1 MPRKPTRP
9 VRMNVPDASAWLG
22 ERRLHLTPKAF
33 AVLGYL
39 VDHAGALIT
48 KEELLRAAWGSTVVS
63 DAALTTCVREIR
75 RRLGERAGAPRYI
88 ETIHRRGYRWIGP
101 RAFTARAPRKATR
114 PAQPSPAP
122 SLLVGR
128 AAEMGLLHRSF
139 EQARK
144 GERQI
149 LFVTGEAGIG
159 KTTLVDAWLGQIE
172 TTQTIRSARGQCI
185 AHYGAGEP
193 YLPILEALARLC
205 RGPRQSQV
213 VRLLRQ
219 YAPTWLVQLPWLL
232 RPAARSALQ
241 KEAVPGTQ
249 ERMLR
254 EMAEF
259 LEALTAETPLV
270 VVLEDLHWSD
280 AATLDLLSSLARRGE
295 SAHLLLIGTYRPVEV
310 LARDHGL
317 FGLVQDLRLQGRCS
331 ELPLD
336 GLSDAEMTAYVA
348 ERLPGHA
355 LSSTFARMLHQRT
368 EGNPLFLVN
377 VVRALVA
384 QGVLV
389 QGATGWELA
398 GDLKAVE
405 HNVPESLRQM
415 IERHGAQ
422 LSPED
427 QRVLEA
433 ASVAGVEFTAAAVA
447 AGLGLTEEDV
457 EVRCTALARHQ
468 HFLASRGRSE
478 WPDGT
483 VTARYG
489 FLHALY
495 QDAWYARVPGKRRI
509 DLHRRIGDR
518 LEMGHGTESGAIAAA
533 LAVHF
538 AQGRDHA
545 RAVRYLRHAA
555 DNAVQR
561 HAYAEARALLTQA
574 LELLPRL
581 PDTQA
586 RWRHELDLQLRLS
599 PVLMATKGYAAP
611 EVETT
616 LTRALA
622 LSGEIGDARHQIQEA
637 LALAGFY
644 LFRGD
649 LQRARACAAQGLE
662 LSEQTQRRSALLW
675 SHYMLGVIL
684 LMLGEFAAARSHLAE
699 VASLHDPQS
708 PPTGTFR
715 GIDDPVV
722 RSHVDGGLAL
732 WCLGYPDQALH
743 ESHAGLDLA
752 QRLAYPLSLAS
763 AWHLGGMLHQLR
775 GEHAVTKKYAD
786 ALAAVSTADVISPP
800 RAAGGLM
807 LRGWAIAAQGDHDEG
822 LKNIRQGLT
831 QWESAG
837 SRVLRPYALATLATL
852 CLQSQ
857 RSDHGLSLL
866 QEALAL
872 VNTTGERWY
881 EAELYRL
888 QGELTLAQ
896 FGGPEREAQVEATW
910 RHALDIARRQQARSW
925 ELRAAMSLASLWQR
939 QGRLREAHDLL
950 APIYGWFTEGYATA
964 DLQQAKDLL
973 AVPS

>member
-1 MPRKPTRP
+1 
-9 VRMNVPDASAWLG
+9 VNVPDASVWLG

-33 AVLGYL
+33 AVLHYL

-48 KEELLRAAWGSTVVS
+48 KDELLRAAWGNTVVS

-75 RRLGERAGAPRYI
+75 RRFGERAGAPRYI
-88 ETIHRRGYRWIGP
+88 ETMHRRGYRWIGP
-101 RAFTARAPRKATR
+101 LASAAPAPREATR
-114 PAQPSPAP
+114 PAQPPPAP

-128 AAEMGLLHRSF
+128 AAEMELLHGSF

-144 GERQI
+144 GRRQI

-159 KTTLVDAWLGQIE
+159 KTTLIDGCLGQIE
-172 TTQTIRSARGQCI
+172 TTQTILSARGQCI
-185 AHYGAGEP
+185 EHYGAGEP

-205 RGPRQSQV
+205 RPPRRRQV

-241 KEAVPGTQ
+241 KEAVPDTQ

-254 EMAEF
+254 EMAEA

-270 VVLEDLHWSD
+270 IVLEDLHWSD
-280 AATLDLLSSLARRGE
+280 AATLDLLSSLARRKE
-295 SAHLLLIGTYRPVEV
+295 SARLLLIGTYRPVEV

-317 FGLVQDLRLQGRCS
+317 VGLVQDLRLQGRCS

-336 GLSDAEMTAYVA
+336 GLSEAETTAYVA
-348 ERLPGHA
+348 ECLPGHA
-355 LSSTFARMLHQRT
+355 LPSTFARMLHQRT

-377 VVRALVA
+377 VVRALVDE
-384 QGVLV
+384 GVLV
-389 QGATGWELA
+389 QGPIGWELA

-405 HNVPESLRQM
+405 HNVPENLRQM

-447 AGLGLTEEDV
+447 AGLGLAEEDV

-509 DLHRRIGDR
+509 DLHRTIGDR

-545 RAVRYLRHAA
+545 RAVRYLRQAA

-561 HAYAEARALLTQA
+561 HAYAEARSLLTQA
-574 LELLPRL
+574 LELLRHL
-581 PDTQA
+581 PDAPA

-611 EVETT
+611 EVEAT

-622 LSGEIGDARHQIQEA
+622 LSGQIGDARHQIQEA

-699 VASLHDPQS
+699 AASLHDPQS
-708 PPTGTFR
+708 PPTATFR
-715 GIDDPVV
+715 GVDDPVV

-743 ESHAGLDLA
+743 ESHAGLDRA

-786 ALAAVSTADVISPP
+786 ALAAVSTAHVISPL

-831 QWESAG
+831 LWESAG

-852 CLQSQ
+852 CLQSR

-896 FGGPEREAQVEATW
+896 SGGRDREAQVEATW

-925 ELRAAMSLASLWQR
+925 ELRAAMSLARLWQR
-939 QGRLREAHDLL
+939 QGRPQEAHDLL
-950 APIYGWFTEGYATA
+950 APIYGWFTEGHATA

-973 AVPS
+973 TAPS